1 MRATDPTSGLN
12 FLFRDFGIIRVRSV
26 RKALEP
32 LRDNNNLA
40 FSGDDDQL
48 SAVEED
54 MNQTKQHHQQE
65 EENFALDEPSSASFE
80 NHYALFSFYDDYQCL
95 SRGELFVMI
104 KVAGGDFEC
113 IGPQKLLDVHSQVLK
128 VTPEEYRDRMAKEA
142 EKVCRAVMDHLI
154 IEKTVEGPKI
164 PALHPEGGLL

>member
-1 MRATDPTSGLN
+1 
-12 FLFRDFGIIRVRSV
+12 
-26 RKALEP
+26 
-32 LRDNNNLA
+32 
-40 FSGDDDQL
+40 
-48 SAVEED
+48 
-54 MNQTKQHHQQE
+54 
-65 EENFALDEPSSASFE
+65 
-80 NHYALFSFYDDYQCL
+80 
-95 SRGELFVMI
+95 MI

-164 PALHPEGGLL
+164 PALHPEGGLQSERIETTTTSYKAVLDTKLPPMSDVLKFMKEEK